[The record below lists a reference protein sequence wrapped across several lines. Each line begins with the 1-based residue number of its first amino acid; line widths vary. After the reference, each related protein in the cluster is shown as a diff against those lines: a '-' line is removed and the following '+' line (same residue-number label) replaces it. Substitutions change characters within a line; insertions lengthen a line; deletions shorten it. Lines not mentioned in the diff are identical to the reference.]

1 MDAQIIVVRRNAR
14 ITSKS
19 WEIECDGFDIQS
31 VAGQIGQTAE
41 MKAGEAGWNVSDVS
55 QTAMDK
61 AIEDQTGNF
70 LEQVAVGMLMIN

>member
-1 MDAQIIVVRRNAR
+1 
-14 ITSKS
+14 
-19 WEIECDGFDIQS
+19 
-31 VAGQIGQTAE
+31 